1 MRPGRSRRSDIPPFP
16 QQSASR
22 SALPLALWPKGS
34 ELLEQL
40 RGGLRDPWEQFRAA
54 ILHEQLDAGRIKYFL
69 LEKVNRFKY
78 LSARTSLRRDRKS
91 VGWGESV

>member
-1 MRPGRSRRSDIPPFP
+1 
-16 QQSASR
+16 
-22 SALPLALWPKGS
+22 LPLALWPKGS

-78 LSARTSLRRDRKS
+78 LSARTSLRSNLAS
-91 VGWGESV
+91 VGALEAMLVESMAVAYCRARRAPG